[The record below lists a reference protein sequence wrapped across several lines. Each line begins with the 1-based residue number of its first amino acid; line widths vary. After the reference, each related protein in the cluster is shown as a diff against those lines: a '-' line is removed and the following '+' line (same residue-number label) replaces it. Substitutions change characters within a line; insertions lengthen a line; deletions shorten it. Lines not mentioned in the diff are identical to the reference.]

1 MAFHIADLIEHAVD
15 LMPDRTA
22 LETDGR
28 SMTYVELEREA
39 NALAHELIALGVR
52 PTDSVGLYSR
62 NTLECVVAMLAIFKV
77 RAVMVNVNYRYV
89 AAELEHI
96 VTDSDM
102 KVLIYERQYGDRV
115 RNVLPNAP
123 ELAHVIVIEDGTD
136 ESVPDG
142 AIPYGDAIVR
152 GSVDRD
158 FEPRSDDD
166 LYMLYTGGTTGFP
179 KGVVWRQEDIWR
191 VLGGGISFYTGE
203 RVSDEWQQAR
213 DGAAGGQLVRFPIS
227 PFIHGGSQW
236 AVFQELFVGGKAVI
250 YPEFGAHRTWQII
263 ERHKV
268 NVVMITGDA
277 MARPM
282 VDALQAGHP
291 DGRTYDTSSVVS
303 LASSAALF
311 SASVKDE
318 YLDLLPNL
326 LVIDAIGSSETG
338 FSGMSAAQKGQSPTG
353 APRVTADKAAVVLRE
368 DGTPVEPGSGE
379 VGILARSGNI
389 PLRYYN
395 DPAKTERTFKEF
407 NGIRYSIPGDL
418 ATVEADGSI
427 TMMGRGSQSINTGGE
442 KVFPEEVEAALKAHP
457 DVFDTVVV
465 GVPDERYGQR
475 VAAVIA
481 TRDDARPTLD
491 ELNKVVREQVAGYK
505 CPRSVWYV
513 DEIKRSPAGKP
524 NYRWGRGITE
534 SRPADESA
542 QAVSGRA

>member
-15 LMPDRTA
+15 LMSDRTA
-22 LETDGR
+22 LETADR
-28 SMTYVELEREA
+28 SMTYAELERDA
-39 NALAHELIALGVR
+39 NALAHELIALGVE
-52 PTDSVGLYSR
+52 PGDAVGLYSR
-62 NTLECVVAMLAIFKV
+62 NTLECVVAMFAIFKA

-89 AAELEHI
+89 TAELEHI

-115 RNVLPNAP
+115 RNVLPKAP
-123 ELAHVIVIEDGTD
+123 ELGHVIVVDDGSD
-136 ESVPDG
+136 VDAPNG
-142 AIPYGDAIVR
+142 AISYADALDR
-152 GSVDRD
+152 GSVERD
-158 FEPRSDDD
+158 FAPRSDDD
-166 LYMLYTGGTTGFP
+166 LYMLYTGGTTGLP

-191 VLGGGISFYTGE
+191 VLGGGINFYTGE
-203 RVSDEWQQAR
+203 KISDEWQQAR
-213 DGAAGGQLVRFPIS
+213 DGAAGGQLVRYPIP

-236 AVFQELFVGGKAVI
+236 AVFQELFAGGKAVI
-250 YPEFGAHRTWQII
+250 YPEFGAHLTWQII
-263 ERHKV
+263 EQHKV

-282 VDALQAGHP
+282 VDALRAGHP
-291 DGRTYDTSSVVS
+291 DGRRYDTASVVS

-318 YLDLLPNL
+318 YLELMPNL

-338 FSGMSAAQKGQSPTG
+338 FSGMSAAQKGQSHTG

-368 DGTPVEPGSGE
+368 DGSPVEPGSGE

-395 DPAKTERTFKEF
+395 DPEKTARTFKEF

-418 ATVEADGSI
+418 ATVDVDGSI

-465 GVPDERYGQR
+465 GIPDDRYGQR

-481 TRDDARPTLD
+481 TRDGAKPSLD
-491 ELNKVVREQVAGYK
+491 ELNHVVREQVAGYK

-524 NYRWGRGITE
+524 NYAWGRDITE
-534 SRPADESA
+534 SRPADASS
-542 QAVSGRA
+542 QVVSGRA